1 MAAFGKIIESNSSA
15 LKDIHILK
23 VDPGKVVIRCKIT
36 DNHGESV
43 TLMKKVVILK
53 GCPIKNLKVGAYKL
67 KKAELKSTKCQH
79 IIYTKKNKVKL
90 KMKLSK
96 GWKVKAIKGYQGK
109 RRKNITKK
117 KRFAIKP
124 KKKYKVFI
132 SLVNVKR
139 GQEFKYEC
147 KVKRN

>member
-1 MAAFGKIIESNSSA
+1 MRRLPELTVCIIFLILFGALSGGNEIHAAENRNPLLERVSIAG
-15 LKDIHILK
+15 
-23 VDPGKVVIRCKIT
+23 P
-36 DNHGESV
+36 
-43 TLMKKVVILK
+43 
-53 GCPIKNLKVGAYKL
+53 
-67 KKAELKSTKCQH
+67 
-79 IIYTKKNKVKL
+79 KNKVKL

-96 GWKVKAIKGYQGK
+96 GWKVKAIKVYQGK

>member
-1 MAAFGKIIESNSSA
+1 
-15 LKDIHILK
+15 
-23 VDPGKVVIRCKIT
+23 
-36 DNHGESV
+36 
-43 TLMKKVVILK
+43 
-53 GCPIKNLKVGAYKL
+53 
-67 KKAELKSTKCQH
+67 
-79 IIYTKKNKVKL
+79 
-90 KMKLSK
+90 MKLSK